1 MAIQFLSSVSI
12 TGTTSVSSIA
22 NDNSSYTGILVWDGG
37 NLKYRTKSQ
46 ILSDI
51 GATGNTGTVTSVTVQ
66 GTTGLSGSGTVTTS
80 GTITLTNSDRGSSQ
94 SIYKNFEA
102 DNGTATANSN
112 NDTLA
117 ISGGTNVTTARSG
130 DTITINATD
139 TTTNNYVSSLS
150 WNTGT
155 GVLTAARSGLSSLTV
170 DLDGRYVTS
179 SGVTSVATGDG
190 LSGGTITSTGTLT
203 VDSTVVRTTGNQSIA
218 GVKSFSGKIGADGGI
233 DGLTNSFGISGNNY
247 NITGVNQLTINDP
260 GEGIIFQGT
269 TNVSLLVVDD
279 SADDKLRITNATQLD
294 LNSTARITNLVDP
307 TSAQD
312 GATKT
317 YVDTAVAGVP
327 VGDITAVV
335 AGNKLT
341 GGGTS
346 GSVTLGLESNN
357 ISQWTNDSGYTT
369 FAEPGIFSGGGTPTL
384 ASGVTAAEV
393 RSLIGAGTS
402 SSAGV
407 TSVGTSGTVNGL
419 TLSGGT
425 ITSTGTVTLGG
436 TLSINNSDWSGT
448 DLSVANGGTGAST
461 ASAAR
466 SNLGVVNDTGTPAI
480 TSNGSTPSLNS
491 GISAAEV
498 RSLIG
503 AGTSSSAGVTSVA
516 TGSGLTGGTIT
527 STGTLSHSDTSTQSS
542 VNNSGVTYIQDVTLD
557 GFGHVTALASSTA
570 TLSGLGFT
578 GATNA
583 NYITN
588 NNQLTNG
595 AGYITSSSLP
605 TVNNGTL
612 TMTTSTG
619 LDGSASFTANQS
631 GNSTFAVTL
640 DLSEIT
646 LSAGLDAGAT
656 SLSLDLSEFTDMTA
670 TMTTTDEF
678 IVLDSGAERRKAAGE
693 IGNSIFINDAN
704 YITSAS
710 LPTVNN
716 ATITIAAGT
725 NLTTGGNFT
734 TNQGSN
740 ETITINMATGGV
752 GAGTYGSTSNSTKI
766 DNITVDAYGR
776 VTGVTTGGTGQ
787 VNTVATGN
795 SNTLSSSGTTAKT
808 LTPVTGTVSL
818 SSSNLATGAQI
829 QTAINTAVT
838 GVLKY
843 DGVWNASTNTP
854 TLTSGSGTVGEYY
867 IVSVAGST
875 NLDGITDWAVGDWAV
890 FSDQATD
897 AWQKIDNTQVG
908 NVTGSGS
915 NTRLAVWNSASNIT
929 SDSGLTFNTST
940 NLLTIGGQVNWS
952 GGSSAESNTAYD
964 NMITGFSDS
973 GSSTITLTLT
983 QNDGGTY
990 TTSFSNPQGTMS
1002 SFVLNTAT
1010 GLDGGAT
1017 VTNGGTVNLSLD
1029 LSEFT
1034 DMTAAMTGT
1043 DEFIVLDSSAE
1054 RRKAANEIGLS
1065 IFSNDS
1071 GFTTNTGT
1079 TTASNTQ
1086 TFTNKSGNI
1095 SQWTN
1100 NSGYTTNT
1108 GTTTPSNTQ
1117 TFTNKSGN
1125 ISQWTNNS
1133 GYITSSSLPTVNNGQ
1148 IDGRTSGIGLSGS
1161 MDATANQS
1169 GNTTFTV
1176 TSNATTASTASTL
1189 VARDSSGD
1197 INVRLLRSEYDST
1210 NASIGYVMTQV
1221 DTATNNYVRPS
1232 TMAQLRSSLNVA
1244 NGATN
1249 VTNNNQLT
1257 NGAGYTTNTG
1267 TTTASNSQ
1275 TFTNKGGNISQWT
1288 NDSGYVTSSGGSMST
1303 WIVSSDSG
1311 SGTITNG
1318 ATMKIAGGTNIS
1330 TAESGGV
1337 VTITNGIT
1345 NNNQL
1350 TNGSGYTTNT
1360 GTTTASNS
1368 QTFTN
1373 KGGNISQWTNN
1384 SGYTTNTGTMT
1395 GFGVAAAVGGSSF
1408 TISNGETLS
1417 LVGGTNITASFNS
1430 SNESITFNNDITN
1443 NNQLTNGA
1451 GYVTSSGGSMSTWIL
1466 QGDSGSNL
1474 TVSNG
1479 NTVDIAG
1486 GTGITTQ
1493 ATATGLTINNSITNN
1508 NQLTNG
1514 SGYTT
1519 NTGTT
1524 TPSNTQ
1530 TFTNKSGNISQWT
1543 NNSGYTTNVGDI
1555 TGVTAGTGMSGGG
1568 TSGSVTLNCTITNNN
1583 QLTNGAGYTTNTGD
1597 ITGVTAGT
1605 GLSGGGTSGG
1615 VTVSVDYAGSDSIV
1629 MAAPGG
1635 NTPEADDYM
1644 LYGSDSSGDGTT
1656 YSVQFV
1662 DIAVS
1667 SLDFDISTVNNWTVS
1682 STLNVRGAID
1692 LADNDILR
1700 FGTGDDVEMYFSGSD
1715 MFMDINNGED
1725 FKIRDGNSGN
1735 ATRFTFDADTGN
1747 FTATGNVSAYSDI
1760 RLKDN
1765 IETLDGSKVLDM
1777 RGVSYTKD
1785 GKAGSGVIA
1794 QELEKVAPEL
1804 VMTDEKEDGIKSVA
1818 YGNLVGYLIEAV
1830 KEQQKQIDELKAKI
1844 DGISN

>member
-1 MAIQFLSSVSI
+1 MAIQFLSSITI

-22 NDNSSYTGILVWDGG
+22 NDNSTYTGILVWDGG

-66 GTTGLSGSGTVTTS
+66 GNTGLSGSGTITTS

-94 SIYKNFEA
+94 AIYKNIA
-102 DNGTATANSN
+102 SDSGTATANSN
-112 NDTLA
+112 NDTLTIA
-117 ISGGTNVTTARSG
+117 GGTNVSTARSG

-203 VDSTVVRTTGNQSIA
+203 VDSTVVRTSGNQDINGAKRFIGDGPYFYNTTYWRVSSADSAVQRADARDDSTNFSRLHWYGLSDA
-218 GVKSFSGKIGADGGI
+218 GATSNFRHAWYDGSNYINVTAANSTVTFSGKVAGSTPTANSD
-233 DGLTNSFGISGNNY
+233 LT
-247 NITGVNQLTINDP
+247 T
-260 GEGIIFQGT
+260 
-269 TNVSLLVVDD
+269 
-279 SADDKLRITNATQLD
+279 KL
-294 LNSTARITNLVDP
+294 
-307 TSAQD
+307 
-312 GATKT
+312 
-317 YVDTAVAGVP
+317 YVDNAVAGVP

-346 GSVTLGLESNN
+346 GSVTLGLASNN

-776 VTGVTTGGTGQ
+776 VTGVTTGATGQ

-808 LTPVTGTVSL
+808 LTPVTGTVNS

-843 DGVWNASTNTP
+843 DGVWNASTNSP
-854 TLTSGSGTVGEYY
+854 TLSSGSGTVGEYY

-1034 DMTAAMTGT
+1034 DMTAAMLTT
-1043 DEFIVLDSSAE
+1043 DEFIVLDSGAE
-1054 RRKAANEIGLS
+1054 RRKAAGEIGLS
-1065 IFSNDS
+1065 IFSNDAGFITSSSIPSVGNGTLTMTTSTGLDGGATFTANQSGNSTFAVTLDLTEISLGAGLDSTATGLTLDLSEFTDMTATMLNTDEFIVLDAGAERRKAAGEINLSIFNNDS

-1079 TTASNTQ
+1079 VTSVKATTD
-1086 TFTNKSGNI
+1086 GN
-1095 SQWTN
+1095 
-1100 NSGYTTNT
+1100 
-1108 GTTTPSNTQ
+1108 
-1117 TFTNKSGN
+1117 
-1125 ISQWTNNS
+1125 
-1133 GYITSSSLPTVNNGQ
+1133 SL
-1148 IDGRTSGIGLSGS
+1148 GLSGS
-1161 MDATANQS
+1161 
-1169 GNTTFTV
+1169 V
-1176 TSNATTASTASTL
+1176 TS
-1189 VARDSSGD
+1189 
-1197 INVRLLRSEYDST
+1197 
-1210 NASIGYVMTQV
+1210 
-1221 DTATNNYVRPS
+1221 
-1232 TMAQLRSSLNVA
+1232 
-1244 NGATN
+1244 
-1249 VTNNNQLT
+1249 
-1257 NGAGYTTNTG
+1257 
-1267 TTTASNSQ
+1267 
-1275 TFTNKGGNISQWT
+1275 
-1288 NDSGYVTSSGGSMST
+1288 
-1303 WIVSSDSG
+1303 
-1311 SGTITNG
+1311 
-1318 ATMKIAGGTNIS
+1318 
-1330 TAESGGV
+1330 
-1337 VTITNGIT
+1337 
-1345 NNNQL
+1345 
-1350 TNGSGYTTNT
+1350 
-1360 GTTTASNS
+1360 
-1368 QTFTN
+1368 
-1373 KGGNISQWTNN
+1373 
-1384 SGYTTNTGTMT
+1384 TGTMT
-1395 GFGVAAAVGGSSF
+1395 LPWQGSTSQYVR
-1408 TISNGETLS
+1408 GDGS
-1417 LVGGTNITASFNS
+1417 LNTFP
-1430 SNESITFNNDITN
+1430 SIPQGDITN
-1443 NNQLTNGA
+1443 
-1451 GYVTSSGGSMSTWIL
+1451 
-1466 QGDSGSNL
+1466 
-1474 TVSNG
+1474 
-1479 NTVDIAG
+1479 
-1486 GTGITTQ
+1486 
-1493 ATATGLTINNSITNN
+1493 
-1508 NQLTNG
+1508 
-1514 SGYTT
+1514 
-1519 NTGTT
+1519 
-1524 TPSNTQ
+1524 
-1530 TFTNKSGNISQWT
+1530 
-1543 NNSGYTTNVGDI
+1543 
-1555 TGVTAGTGMSGGG
+1555 VTAGTGMTGGG
-1568 TSGSVTLNCTITNNN
+1568 SSGSVTLNVIGGDGITANADNIVVDSTVVRTTGGQTIS
-1583 QLTNGAGYTTNTGD
+1583 
-1597 ITGVTAGT
+1597 
-1605 GLSGGGTSGG
+1605 GLSL
-1615 VTVSVDYAGSDSIV
+1615 IH
-1629 MAAPGG
+1629 
-1635 NTPEADDYM
+1635 
-1644 LYGSDSSGDGTT
+1644 
-1656 YSVQFV
+1656 
-1662 DIAVS
+1662 
-1667 SLDFDISTVNNWTVS
+1667 IS
-1682 STLNVRGAID
+1682 
-1692 LADNDILR
+1692 
-1700 FGTGDDVEMYFSGSD
+1700 EP
-1715 MFMDINNGED
+1715 
-1725 FKIRDGNSGN
+1725 
-1735 ATRFTFDADTGN
+1735 TRP
-1747 FTATGNVSAYSDI
+1747 Y
-1760 RLKDN
+1760 
-1765 IETLDGSKVLDM
+1765 
-1777 RGVSYTKD
+1777 
-1785 GKAGSGVIA
+1785 
-1794 QELEKVAPEL
+1794 
-1804 VMTDEKEDGIKSVA
+1804 
-1818 YGNLVGYLIEAV
+1818 
-1830 KEQQKQIDELKAKI
+1830 
-1844 DGISN
+1844 